1 MNAWQSQESNP
12 CFLWDKLVP
21 RKSLLH
27 GDGVC
32 MCVWGA
38 LNMYEMGQGIPLQP
52 QRGDSEDPCRES
64 LGVTCP
70 QAMGEAYVLLLPLLS
85 LFSPQSVG
93 LCP

>member
-1 MNAWQSQESNP
+1 
-12 CFLWDKLVP
+12 
-21 RKSLLH
+21 
-27 GDGVC
+27 

-85 LFSPQSVG
+85 LGESHYLNVAFHNGIV
-93 LCP
+93 LTEFLHF